1 MILNWNI
8 ILVLCY
14 ISILASFETIIS
26 EFTNNIWNNLGESY
40 LLRSGPSGSQF

>member
-1 MILNWNI
+1 VILNWNI
-8 ILVLCY
+8 ILFCATV
-14 ISILASFETIIS
+14 SSFAPFETIIS